1 MSNQI
6 EQKMSSHRLTVSVV
20 TTPVELTIVFI
31 WNVIVIENITDIV
44 RNNTCIVFNTS

>member
-31 WNVIVIENITDIV
+31 WNVIDRGVGYM
-44 RNNTCIVFNTS
+44 CGAP